1 MGSQYLLKPLRTLRE
16 ACREIRVAHPELP
29 TEDCDAC
36 LHGALCAI
44 LTDRAGPPWARRED
58 ENETV
63 SQSRLKLQGHAIQ
76 MKQRFQKYKSLMF
89 SWFSQLAEILAQ
101 SIRRAQRASTR
112 DQPILGQEIVLRG
125 RSLLGP
131 RRIDVIGIE

>member
-44 LTDRAGPPWARRED
+44 SGQIERDLHGHVAKTKIKP
-58 ENETV
+58 
-63 SQSRLKLQGHAIQ
+63 SRKVA
-76 MKQRFQKYKSLMF
+76 
-89 SWFSQLAEILAQ
+89 
-101 SIRRAQRASTR
+101 
-112 DQPILGQEIVLRG
+112 
-125 RSLLGP
+125 
-131 RRIDVIGIE
+131 